1 MEIVFDENVEKNIYG
16 MNPIHENDVMNHFLS
31 SNEQPI
37 ILTFIDADGLKHFIT
52 CETEKEVCEM
62 IQCCI
67 VEEGYTN
74 GILYLNNKKFL
85 LKETVALIPA

>member
-16 MNPIHENDVMNHFLS
+16 MNPIHEEDVMNHFLS
-31 SNEQPI
+31 SSEQPI

-52 CETEKEVCEM
+52 CETEKETAEM
-62 IQCCI
+62 IKCCI